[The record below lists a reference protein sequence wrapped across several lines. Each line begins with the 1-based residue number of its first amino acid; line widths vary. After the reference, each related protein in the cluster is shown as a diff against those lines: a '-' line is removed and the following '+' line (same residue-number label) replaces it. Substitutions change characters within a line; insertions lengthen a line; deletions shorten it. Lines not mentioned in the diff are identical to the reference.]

1 MKKLFLFFC
10 CLTFTNTIVMS
21 QNNSI
26 KSADTIGHIVNEKIE
41 VFDTTNSKV
50 NFKIPDKAYYTLVYR
65 FRWIDIGKGIDN
77 ADSIK
82 LLEEKISTILLGGM
96 VGNLK
101 VICLSYDRAEDY
113 NKWMEKI
120 KKEKLFK
127 STTKYKVE
135 YYNLNGNQVSEKRCR
150 DLFTKLSLF
159 GPDGKILKFSSSI
172 AKFYYHLKDEKINIK
187 GKLVTVNDKGVNVPI
202 NDLFVYFQ
210 AGNKIDTLAKGRT
223 DKFGDFDVFIP
234 NNETAYTLKAD
245 ATSKNVKNIMLL
257 TTEGKQIS
265 YLKQSFLTYEYKLIQ
280 ADLLELSEMTVED
293 DLSLTFKK
301 FEDSK
306 NNELLV
312 VEDIIYELD
321 QFIIEKNSEEK
332 LSKVV
337 SILKGNDKIKLE
349 IISHTDSQG
358 DDASNLS
365 LSKKRAEAVEEY
377 LVKNGISKK
386 RINAIGKGE
395 MQIRNRCIN
404 GVSCSDKE
412 HGYNRRTEFK
422 FSK

>member
-1 MKKLFLFFC
+1 
-10 CLTFTNTIVMS
+10 
-21 QNNSI
+21 
-26 KSADTIGHIVNEKIE
+26 
-41 VFDTTNSKV
+41 
-50 NFKIPDKAYYTLVYR
+50 
-65 FRWIDIGKGIDN
+65 
-77 ADSIK
+77 
-82 LLEEKISTILLGGM
+82 
-96 VGNLK
+96 
-101 VICLSYDRAEDY
+101 
-113 NKWMEKI
+113 
-120 KKEKLFK
+120 
-127 STTKYKVE
+127 
-135 YYNLNGNQVSEKRCR
+135 
-150 DLFTKLSLF
+150 
-159 GPDGKILKFSSSI
+159 
-172 AKFYYHLKDEKINIK
+172 
-187 GKLVTVNDKGVNVPI
+187 
-202 NDLFVYFQ
+202 
-210 AGNKIDTLAKGRT
+210 
-223 DKFGDFDVFIP
+223 
-234 NNETAYTLKAD
+234 
-245 ATSKNVKNIMLL
+245 MLL